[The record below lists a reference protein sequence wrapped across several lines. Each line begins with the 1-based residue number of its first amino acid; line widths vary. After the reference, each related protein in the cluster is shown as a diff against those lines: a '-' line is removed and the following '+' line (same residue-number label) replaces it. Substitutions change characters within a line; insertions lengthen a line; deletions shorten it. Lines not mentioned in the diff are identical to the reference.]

1 MPNAFEILGVSL
13 DADDET
19 IRKRY
24 LQLIRE
30 FPPERDAEKFAKHR
44 EAYEKIKTLNDR
56 AEYRLFFMFRDESLD
71 SIIEEAACL
80 TTRPR
85 INLQQLISSTL
96 KNETK

>member
-1 MPNAFEILGVSL
+1 MPNAFDILGVST

-19 IRKRY
+19 IRKRS

-56 AEYRLFFMFRDESLD
+56 AEYRLFDIFRDETLEA
-71 SIIEEAACL
+71 IIEDAACL

-96 KNETK
+96 KVEAK